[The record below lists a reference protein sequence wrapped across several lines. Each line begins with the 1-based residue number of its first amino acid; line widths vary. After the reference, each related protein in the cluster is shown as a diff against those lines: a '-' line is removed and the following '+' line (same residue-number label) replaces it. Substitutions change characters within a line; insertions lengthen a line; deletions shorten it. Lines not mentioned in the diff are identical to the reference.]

1 MNACPKERYHSPLN
15 AFHEHAAR
23 VFTLP
28 GISQNNKNVLRS
40 RFFNFNP
47 LDLPPHALMR
57 NPFGRL
63 PLETT
68 NAPDA
73 MTSVTG
79 LPVLSNSSPGCLS
92 ALLH

>member
-1 MNACPKERYHSPLN
+1 MNAYPKERYHCPLK
-15 AFHEHAAR
+15 AFHEHAAKL
-23 VFTLP
+23 VTLP

-40 RFFNFNP
+40 RFFNP
-47 LDLPPHALMR
+47 LDLPPYALTR
-57 NPFGRL
+57 NPFARL

-73 MTSVTG
+73 TTSVTG

-92 ALLH
+92 ALPH